1 MNRVQVN
8 DSLIFFFVTIEK
20 KLKQRKTET
29 VCGPVCA
36 IHEWKKRYRKNNAL
50 GIPLSL
56 RREKQQQ
63 KQWNLKAKQEQLA
76 SQSQLYELDWLR

>member
-1 MNRVQVN
+1 MNRVRVN
-8 DSLIFFFVTIEK
+8 DSLIFSFVSIEK
-20 KLKQRKTET
+20 KIKTEKQKLSADPSVRFT
-29 VCGPVCA
+29 S
-36 IHEWKKRYRKNNAL
+36 EKKRYRKNNAL

-76 SQSQLYELDWLR
+76 SQSQLYELD

>member
-50 GIPLSL
+50 GIPPFTPK
-56 RREKQQQ
+56 RETT
-63 KQWNLKAKQEQLA
+63 AETV
-76 SQSQLYELDWLR
+76 ELESKTGTTR